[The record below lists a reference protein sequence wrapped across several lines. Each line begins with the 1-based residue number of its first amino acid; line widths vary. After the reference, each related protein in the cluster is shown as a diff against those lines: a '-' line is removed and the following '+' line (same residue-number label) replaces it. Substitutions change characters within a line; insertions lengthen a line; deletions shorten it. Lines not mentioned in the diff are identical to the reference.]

1 MNRIL
6 VASAALV
13 ALSGAAL
20 AEGFPTLE
28 GNYSAAVLNQYN
40 GTTLPGDAGFASA
53 ASARNVITHAS
64 GTQTA
69 SPLDNTN
76 YSR

>member
-6 VASAALV
+6 IASAALV

-20 AEGFPTLE
+20 AEGVPALQ

-40 GTTLPGDAGFASA
+40 GTTLSGEAGFVAT
-53 ASARNVITHAS
+53 ASARNVVPLAT
-64 GTQTA
+64 GTEAA
-69 SPLDNTN
+69 SPLDDTN

>member
-6 VASAALV
+6 IASVALV

-20 AEGFPTLE
+20 AEGTPVLE

-40 GTTLPGDAGFASA
+40 GTTLPGDAGFSSA
-53 ASARNVITHAS
+53 ASARNVS
-64 GTQTA
+64 GLATAAPSA
-69 SPLDNTN
+69 SPLDDTN

>member
-6 VASAALV
+6 LASAALV

-20 AEGFPTLE
+20 AEGVPALQ
-28 GNYSAAVLNQYN
+28 GNYSADVLNQYN
-40 GTTLPGDAGFASA
+40 GTTLAGDTGFAST
-53 ASARNVITHAS
+53 ASARNMTPLET

-69 SPLDNTN
+69 SPLDNAN